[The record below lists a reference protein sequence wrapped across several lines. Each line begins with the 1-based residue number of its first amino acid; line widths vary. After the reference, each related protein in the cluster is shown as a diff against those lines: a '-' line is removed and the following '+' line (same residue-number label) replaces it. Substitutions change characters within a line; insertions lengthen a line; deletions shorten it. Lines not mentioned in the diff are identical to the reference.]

1 MKVLGPRGHGYV
13 DYLIVLGF
21 LAAPELLDFPVT
33 PQVACYAAGC
43 LHLLVTAGTAA
54 PFGLVRAIPFPL
66 HGILEF
72 AVSIALVAMPWLI
85 GMSADLTVRSFFVGT
100 GLFVLAAFLVT
111 DYRRVEPE
119 RKRRRSSDAD

>member
-1 MKVLGPRGHGYV
+1 VKVLGPRAHGYV
-13 DYLIVLGF
+13 DYLVVLGF
-21 LAAPELLDFPVT
+21 LAAPQLFDFPVA

-72 AVSIALVAMPWLI
+72 AVSIVLVATPWLL
-85 GMSADLTVRSFFVGT
+85 GMSGDASVRTFFVGS
-100 GLFVLAAFLVT
+100 GMFVLAAFLVT

-119 RKRRRSSDAD
+119 RKRRRSRDAA

>member
-1 MKVLGPRGHGYV
+1 MKTLGPRGHGYL
-13 DYLIVLGF
+13 DYVVVLGF
-21 LAAPELLDFPVT
+21 LAAPQLLDFPVA

-72 AVSIALVAMPWLI
+72 AVSIVLVAMPWLL
-85 GMSADLTVRSFFVGT
+85 GMSADAAVRHFFVGG
-100 GLFVLAAFLVT
+100 GLFVLLAFLAT

-119 RKRRRSSDAD
+119 RKRRRSRQAA